1 MVNNIC
7 GVVSGTRGGF
17 LRLAQFLVGGC
28 KKDLEFG
35 LGLVGWIPY
44 FTLLSVVGER
54 TSLKYQLICDS
65 EDLHRGVRGITFHS
79 VLDDAFDLVN

>member
-7 GVVSGTRGGF
+7 GVVSGTRGGV

-35 LGLVGWIPY
+35 PGLVVWIPY

-65 EDLHRGVRGITFHS
+65 EDLQRGVRGITFHS